1 VGHKRVR
8 PLIINKIPRAR
19 ARRRRRL
26 PGGLTGKVRH
36 TEPAFGGE
44 YLGRARFDL
53 GSALLAVLLLLEVA
67 CSLLGAGTI
76 FFVCIV
82 LAWLVLPA
90 VVGFKNVLD
99 AGCLFMIVS
108 LGIVVVVH
116 VAVHGPVLLMP

>member
-1 VGHKRVR
+1 M
-8 PLIINKIPRAR
+8 
-19 ARRRRRL
+19 
-26 PGGLTGKVRH
+26 TGKVRH